1 MIFDGHAYCLPDL
14 AGAGGFED
22 QADFR
27 RHLQLATAGMG
38 HSLPP
43 WRAIDRARAD
53 TSGLAD
59 LSKGWGFAALKDA
72 EFRPG
77 THGRFEWTVKGD
89 DYVKQLLPPGIAAMS
104 YSAENLVADMDYA
117 GIDRALLQRT
127 PYLGVGND
135 FVAECARMFP
145 DRIQA
150 LAHVEEWLI
159 ASDMRTSIDKVDRAF
174 GELGLSGLQFLPM
187 FLDLKGDGGDW
198 AGPAFKPFWDAVA
211 KHDVPVFFT
220 LGPRS
225 ERGVDGYVA
234 ELQALQQWCERYPD
248 ISVVLTHGFSWRDFR
263 HGDSMSLPEAI
274 LDAAP
279 LDRPNVYLQL
289 VLSVTLGARWAYPMP
304 QFHNTLGLL
313 VDRFGVE
320 TFMWGSDQ
328 PFETLHYTYRQCLDQ
343 IRGYADILGNDGVDA
358 IIGGNM
364 ARLMR
369 EVNK

>member
-1 MIFDGHAYCLPDL
+1 MIYDGHAYCLPDL

-22 QADFR
+22 PADFR

-43 WRAIDRARAD
+43 WRASNRTPAD
-53 TSGLAD
+53 TRGLAD

-77 THGRFEWTVKGD
+77 TQGRFEWSVDGED
-89 DYVKQLLPPGIAAMS
+89 FVKQLLPPGIAAMS
-104 YSAENLVADMDYA
+104 YPAENLVADMDYA

-135 FVAECARMFP
+135 FVAECTRMFP

-159 ASDMRTSIDKVDRAF
+159 AENMQASIEKVDRAF
-174 GELGLSGLQFLPM
+174 CELGLSGLQFLPM
-187 FLDLKGDGGDW
+187 FLDLKGNGGDW
-198 AGPAFKPFWDAVA
+198 AGPEFIPFWVAVA
-211 KHDVPVFFT
+211 QHGVPVFFT
-220 LGPRS
+220 LGPRGGT
-225 ERGVDGYVA
+225 GVDGYIA
-234 ELQALQQWCERYPD
+234 ELRALRLWCERYPEV
-248 ISVVLTHGFSWRDFR
+248 SVVLTHGFSWRDFR
-263 HGDSMSLPEAI
+263 DGESMSLPKAL

-289 VLSVTLGARWAYPMP
+289 VLSVTLGARWAYPMQ
-304 QFHNTLGLL
+304 QFRDTLKLL

-343 IRGYADILGNDGVDA
+343 IRGYADILGQDGVDA

-364 ARLMR
+364 ARLMS
-369 EVNK
+369 EVHQ